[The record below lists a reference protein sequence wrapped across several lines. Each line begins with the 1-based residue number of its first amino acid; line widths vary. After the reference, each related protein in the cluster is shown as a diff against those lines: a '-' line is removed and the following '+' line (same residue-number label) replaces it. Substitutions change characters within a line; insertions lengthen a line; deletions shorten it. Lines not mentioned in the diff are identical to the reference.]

1 MNTNLKLGYST
12 CPNDTF
18 IFYALAHNLV
28 NCCGLALNIELA
40 DIETLNQRAR
50 DGILDISKLSFA
62 AIGYLLDT
70 YGLLRSGSAIG
81 RGCGPIVVARKGCE
95 LNGLDSKKI
104 AVPGMWTTACM
115 LLGLYLGAKP
125 VAVPIPFDRIMPA
138 VERGDFDFGVVIH
151 EGRFTFREHGLVSL
165 LDLGRWWEQ
174 KTSLPVPLGGIVIR
188 RDIGCDITMKVE
200 TAIRQSVEYA
210 LSHRA
215 ETGPY
220 IKKYA
225 MEMLPDV
232 IRRHIDLYVND
243 FTLDTGREGQEAVEA
258 LFSMARDRG
267 ILPESELP
275 LFAS

>member
-1 MNTNLKLGYST
+1 
-12 CPNDTF
+12 
-18 IFYALAHNLV
+18 
-28 NCCGLALNIELA
+28 
-40 DIETLNQRAR
+40 
-50 DGILDISKLSFA
+50 
-62 AIGYLLDT
+62 
-70 YGLLRSGSAIG
+70 
-81 RGCGPIVVARKGCE
+81 
-95 LNGLDSKKI
+95 
-104 AVPGMWTTACM
+104 MWTTACM

-188 RDIGCDITMKVE
+188 RDIACDITMKVE

-225 MEMLPDV
+225 MEMSPDV

-243 FTLDTGREGQEAVEA
+243 FTLDTGREGEEAVEA

-275 LFAS
+275 VFAS

>member
-1 MNTNLKLGYST
+1 
-12 CPNDTF
+12 
-18 IFYALAHNLV
+18 
-28 NCCGLALNIELA
+28 
-40 DIETLNQRAR
+40 
-50 DGILDISKLSFA
+50 
-62 AIGYLLDT
+62 
-70 YGLLRSGSAIG
+70 
-81 RGCGPIVVARKGCE
+81 
-95 LNGLDSKKI
+95 
-104 AVPGMWTTACM
+104 MWTTACM

-225 MEMLPDV
+225 MEMSPDV

-243 FTLDTGREGQEAVEA
+243 FTLDTGREGEEAVEA

-275 LFAS
+275 VFAS